1 MISHDTAQNPYF
13 LSGKNG
19 RKNHFVNVLGMVGTT
34 SWQCTRWVPIIRNT
48 LGSGVTNINKY
59 LPYYAKGAKPRFEE
73 TRHGFELTI
82 PLVEEVTEQV
92 TEQARGEVTG
102 EVAGEAG
109 ARVEAHEAQVEAQVG
124 AQVEDQVQ
132 GPSAQP
138 FAGKRYAGN
147 DDPGQAT
154 QQQAKMPSH
163 GQRQTDAGGRGMRNF
178 NREIREWGR
187 MSQTLESPLCI
198 LLDILG
204 PEARVSNSIPA
215 KPLPSMLNCG
225 GFFFYGGNCP

>member
-1 MISHDTAQNPYF
+1 MHCPKSWVVEMISHDTAKNPYF
-13 LSGKNG
+13 PSGKNG
-19 RKNHFVNVLGMVGTT
+19 RINHFEDVLGVVGTI

-82 PLVEEVTEQV
+82 PLVDEVTEI
-92 TEQARGEVTG
+92 
-102 EVAGEAG
+102 
-109 ARVEAHEAQVEAQVG
+109 
-124 AQVEDQVQ
+124 
-132 GPSAQP
+132 PP
-138 FAGKRYAGN
+138 
-147 DDPGQAT
+147 
-154 QQQAKMPSH
+154 H

-178 NREIREWGR
+178 NREIRKWGR

-204 PEARVSNSIPA
+204 PEAKVSNSIPA

-225 GFFFYGGNCP
+225 GFFFSGGNCP